1 MGIRMSEAR
10 DWSRPDR
17 TVFPPVTILS
27 LVGGTVVGSDAL
39 MSLLSGCFA
48 PRLFLRIRGLGAALC
63 LALMASAAEPA
74 SPSTTAPSPKLP
86 LVPLPASTHSFQV
99 VSHRGSHL
107 KKAPENSL
115 QSIEAAIA
123 DGADFVEMDIRRT
136 KEGVHFLMHD
146 SKPRRML
153 PDAPDLPL
161 SQLEWPAIK
170 DLPLKAPAGS
180 DLPKTT
186 VPTFQEALLACRGRI
201 KIYLDFKDG
210 DRPAV
215 ARMIADAGMEKQV
228 AVYDGAGAIPV
239 WRSLTPRLPLI
250 VTPPR
255 EATVSAE
262 ALKNWLTEHPVEVL
276 DRIDAKYSPK
286 LVEAAH
292 ALGVAVWPDTLGGK
306 DRPDDWNRAAAAGVD
321 GVQTDHPEAVAKWRE
336 ERARR

>member
-1 MGIRMSEAR
+1 MN
-10 DWSRPDR
+10 
-17 TVFPPVTILS
+17 PPVTILS
-27 LVGGTVVGSDAL
+27 LVVVLVVGSDAV
-39 MSLLSGCFA
+39 MSPSRNRSA
-48 PRLFLRIRGLGAALC
+48 VTHFLRLAC
-63 LALMASAAEPA
+63 FSLALVVSAAEPA
-74 SPSTTAPSPKLP
+74 SSPQATSVPLP
-86 LVPLPASTHSFQV
+86 TLLPLPASTHSFQI

-123 DGADFVEMDIRRT
+123 DGADYVEMDIRRT
-136 KEGVHFLMHD
+136 KDGVHFLMHD

-161 SQLEWPAIK
+161 SQLEWSAFK

-186 VPTFQEALLACRGRI
+186 VPTFKEALLACKGRI

-215 ARMIADAGMEKQV
+215 AQMIADAGMEKQV

-239 WRSLTPRLPLI
+239 WRSITPRLPLI

-255 EATVSAE
+255 EATVSAD
-262 ALKNWLTEHPVEVL
+262 ALKSWLSEHPVEVL
-276 DRIDAKYSPK
+276 DRIDAKVSAE
-286 LVEAAH
+286 LVVAAH
-292 ALGVAVWPDTLGGK
+292 ALGVAIWPDTLGGN
-306 DRPDDWNRAAAAGVD
+306 DHPGRWNQAAASGVD